1 MDESLKNQTAIGVVW
16 SAVQRFGSLAI
27 SFISSIILARLLTPE
42 DYGVIGVLS
51 IFIALSLSF
60 IDGGFGSALIQK
72 KNPTQTDYSTIFY
85 WNILLSIFLYVILYV
100 AAPLIAVFYNMS
112 ILTRVL
118 RVEGLILL
126 INAFQIIPN
135 NQLRKQL
142 KFKPLSIIFMLSA
155 FMSVCIGIVLAFYG
169 FGVWSLV
176 AQQLANGLFTT
187 LLLWKYNK
195 WVPILVFD
203 KKSFTELFSFGG
215 FLLISN
221 LINTF
226 CNNIQGLIIG
236 RLFSVR
242 DMGFY
247 SKAHSLEEIPSKG
260 ISDVIMQV
268 TYPVFSKI
276 QDDKERLKNALRTI
290 VSATAFITIPI
301 MILLIVIA
309 KPLIILLFSDRW
321 IESIPYFQILCL
333 AGIAMSIQGINYNVV
348 AAVGHSKTIFKWVI
362 IKRAI
367 GLCFLGLG
375 LIWGIKGLLWGMV
388 AGSFT
393 IYFINAIIA
402 SNVVNYRLL
411 SQLKDL
417 TSIATIS
424 LISFGST
431 YFIPQML
438 PWNIYLIGL
447 IQMVVF
453 VGGYLLISYL
463 VKSSALYFGIDII
476 KQLIHQ
482 RK

>member
-1 MDESLKNQTAIGVVW
+1 MAESLKNQTVTSVIW
-16 SAVQRFGSLAI
+16 SAIQRFGSLAI
-27 SFISSIILARLLTPE
+27 SFISSIILARLLMPE
-42 DYGVIGVLS
+42 DYGVIGVLT
-51 IFIALSLSF
+51 IFIALSITF

-85 WNILLSIFLYVILYV
+85 WNILLSIFLYFILFIS
-100 AAPLIAVFYNMS
+100 APLIAAFYDMS
-112 ILTRVL
+112 ILIRVL
-118 RVEGLILL
+118 RVEGIILI

-135 NQLRKQL
+135 NKLRKQL

-155 FMSVCIGIVLAFYG
+155 FFSVCTGIILAYYG

-176 AQQLANGLFTT
+176 AQQLTNGLFIT
-187 LLLWKYNK
+187 LMLWMYNK
-195 WVPILVFD
+195 WVPSLVFD

-247 SKAHSLEEIPSKG
+247 SKARSLEEVPSNG

-276 QDDKERLKNALRTI
+276 QDDKERLKNILSNI
-290 VSATAFITIPI
+290 VSSIAFITIPI
-301 MILLIVIA
+301 MLLLIVIA

-321 IESIPYFQILCL
+321 IESIPYFQILCI
-333 AGIAMSIQGINYNVV
+333 AGIATSLQGINYNVV
-348 AAVGHSKTIFKWVI
+348 AAVGKSKILFKWVV
-362 IKRAI
+362 IKRII

-388 AGSFT
+388 AASYT
-393 IYFINAIIA
+393 IYIINAAIA
-402 SNVVNYRLL
+402 SKVIGYKLIF
-411 SQLKDL
+411 QLKDL
-417 TSIATIS
+417 LPTILIALFSLGIS
-424 LISFGST
+424 YFLPLLFNMNLYLMGFVQLSVFIGS
-431 YFIPQML
+431 
-438 PWNIYLIGL
+438 
-447 IQMVVF
+447 
-453 VGGYLLISYL
+453 YLLISYL
-463 VKSSALYFGIDII
+463 LKLNTLRSGIKIF
-476 KQLIHQ
+476 KHFIHFQ
-482 RK
+482 N